1 MSTTR
6 FVLENLLTG
15 SGVVLQNGS
24 GGAPALIEAAPY
36 TMANLLVHDRYSF
49 WKSSVLAPGT
59 YEVDFTLPALTLIS
73 AFGFHG
79 FRLLDGSGSISVD
92 LYSQT
97 GAYSAGG
104 SWTYVET
111 LASAFDTRDS
121 AQELVSPVSAD
132 SFRFVFT
139 IGSSSVQFTLGNLLL
154 GTVFDT
160 GMIHSPGGSYSPF
173 RNRIETPLPGG
184 QTVITELGDDG
195 GEWVLPFR
203 SVPNATRTQLM
214 QLAAVAG
221 PFTYVDADGR
231 GFEVFLRNGRLTEAR
246 VHTNLWNIDV
256 ELVRLP

>member
-6 FVLENLLTG
+6 FVLENLLTR

-36 TMANLLVHDRYSF
+36 TMANMLVHDRYAF
-49 WKSSVLAPGT
+49 WKSSVLAPGS
-59 YEVDFTLPALTLIS
+59 YEIDFTLPALTQVS

-79 FRLLDGSGSISVD
+79 FRHVAGSGSVAID
-92 LYSQT
+92 LLSQS
-97 GAYSAGG
+97 GAYSSGG
-104 SWTYVET
+104 TWTYLGTFASTFSARDHAQGMVAP
-111 LASAFDTRDS
+111 ASAN
-121 AQELVSPVSAD
+121 
-132 SFRFVFT
+132 SFRFLVT
-139 IGSSSVQFTLGNLLL
+139 IGASSVQFTLGNLLL
-154 GTVFDT
+154 GAVFDT
-160 GMIHSPGGSYSPF
+160 GMIHSPGGSYAPF

-184 QTVITELGDDG
+184 QTVLTELGDDG

-203 SVPNATRTQLM
+203 SVPNATRGQLM

-221 PFTYVDADGR
+221 PFTYLDADGR